1 MWISNFYHDCKRV
14 FITMPGNPVIKFIK
28 LWFVPSVHIMFVHRI
43 GSGIVKLWPPFSW
56 ILLIP
61 YAVLQFIIRVIYV
74 AIIPART
81 KIGPGCVILHSYGV
95 HLHPLAKLG
104 NNVTIAEQV
113 GVGAA
118 KLSDTKYPVI
128 GDEVMLGIGSKILGP
143 ITINHHAVVGANA
156 VVLKDMPAYA
166 VIGGIPAKVLKINR
180 PNKRKRENRYRP
192 YRRNRNAHIKT
203 DKRSGAIHINE
214 K

>member
-1 MWISNFYHDCKRV
+1 MWISDFYQDSKRV

-28 LWFVPSVHIMFVHRI
+28 ILFVPSVHIMFVHRI
-43 GSGIVKLWPPFSW
+43 GHAITKLWPPFSW

-61 YAVLQFIIRVIYV
+61 YAVIQFIIRVIYV

-81 KIGPGCVILHSYGV
+81 TIGPGCVILHSYGV

-104 NNVTIAEQV
+104 KNVTIAEQV

-166 VIGGIPAKVLKINR
+166 VIGGIPAKVLKIKR
-180 PNKRKRENRYRP
+180 PKRRRDNRYRP

-203 DKRSGAIHINE
+203 DKRSGPIHIND

>member
-1 MWISNFYHDCKRV
+1 
-14 FITMPGNPVIKFIK
+14 MPGSPVIKFIK
-28 LWFVPSVHIMFVHRI
+28 LWFVPSVHIMFVHRL
-43 GSGIVKLWPPFSW
+43 GSGIIKLWPPFSW

-61 YAVLQFIIRVIYV
+61 YAVLQLIIRVVYV
-74 AIIPART
+74 AIIPAKT

-95 HLHPLAKLG
+95 HLHPLAILG
-104 NNVTIAEQV
+104 KNVTIAEQV

-118 KLSDTKYPVI
+118 KLSDTKYPII

-143 ITINHHAVVGANA
+143 ITINHHTVIGANA
-156 VVLKDMPAYA
+156 VVLKDTPAFS
-166 VIGGIPAKVLKINR
+166 VVGGIPAKVLKIQR
-180 PNKRKRENRYRP
+180 PKKKRENRYRP

-203 DKRSGAIHINE
+203 DNRSGAIHINE

>member
-1 MWISNFYHDCKRV
+1 MLISNFYHDCKRV

-43 GSGIVKLWPPFSW
+43 GHSIIKLWPPFSW

-61 YAVLQFIIRVIYV
+61 YTILQLIIRIVYV
-74 AIIPART
+74 AIIPAKT
-81 KIGPGCVILHSYGV
+81 EIGPGCVILHSYGV
-95 HLHPLAKLG
+95 HLHPFAKLG
-104 NNVTIAEQV
+104 KNVTIAEQV

-143 ITINHHAVVGANA
+143 ITINHHCVVGANA

-166 VIGGIPAKVLKINR
+166 VIGGVPAKVLKIKR
-180 PNKRKRENRYRP
+180 PKKKRDNRYRH

-203 DKRSGAIHINE
+203 DKRAGAIHINE